1 MNRITGGRP
10 LGPGEKEL
18 VEVEGF
24 SLVGGP
30 HFAPAGDKEDPHA
43 GVIDTAAAE
52 LPVVHTHHR
61 GEARQTRHHFGK
73 EPRRAGRLRGAAEPE
88 LIPPQD
94 GGAAYPGHHDGRG
107 VIGQDGGHRPV
118 GGFARNQRHLQRHG
132 AQMRNRHIHFHG
144 DRGAGS
150 ADIFPLRGHEVG
162 PPLLQ
167 TIRQLLQYFQAQG
180 NCIRHRER
188 YPSSANLDPA

>member
-1 MNRITGGRP
+1 MDIGPLQGGAVLAAVDKGPPHHKFDRR
-10 LGPGEKEL
+10 LQGGILEQDYRRQAAGPGKKEL
-18 VEVEGF
+18 VEVVGF

-30 HFAPAGDKEDPHA
+30 HFAPAGDKEDPHL

-61 GEARQTRHHFGK
+61 GEARQPRHHFGK

-107 VIGQDGGHRPV
+107 VIGQDGGHRAV
-118 GGFARNQRHLQRHG
+118 GGFARQ
-132 AQMRNRHIHFHG
+132 
-144 DRGAGS
+144 
-150 ADIFPLRGHEVG
+150 P
-162 PPLLQ
+162 
-167 TIRQLLQYFQAQG
+167 
-180 NCIRHRER
+180 
-188 YPSSANLDPA
+188 